1 MQNITPMMKQ
11 YLEIKEEHKDAILFF
26 RLGDF
31 YEMFF
36 DDALI
41 ASKILEIA
49 LTGKSYGVPERAPM
63 CGVPYHSAESYIQKL
78 IAAGKKVAICE
89 QTEDPKEAK
98 GIVKREVIK
107 IITPGT
113 NVNNQNLQGYEDV
126 YLMSLHFAEDFFVA
140 YTDVTTG
147 EMNVATIEK
156 NSIKDF
162 VYQISPMEILIHSD
176 TISKIGKYKE
186 LEAAF
191 EEIKSRTTIT
201 LVYDYWTGI
210 TDTVLKANDDY
221 LQRFQIPLDI
231 AIGYIQET
239 QGVIS
244 KNLKEIHVYEKSN
257 YLKIDPNS
265 KRNLELT
272 ENFTT
277 KQKKNS
283 LFDILDYSAT
293 SLGKRTLRKWI
304 ENPLNDVHE
313 INARLD
319 IIEEMNAS
327 FDMREDLKALLN
339 QVYDIE
345 RITGKMSYGGLST
358 RDIVSLRTSLQVIPS
373 LLNIIRY
380 SDLNCLKELVKD
392 ADSLADIY
400 AYLRETVVDEPSMNI
415 KDGEIIRSEYNEKL
429 KEYRHLES
437 NVAAVLNE
445 LEQKEKAATG
455 IKSLKVGYNKV
466 FGYYI
471 EITHA
476 ARKDGNIP
484 EHYIR
489 KQTLANAERY
499 INEELKE
506 LEDKILSARQK
517 IYEIQVEI
525 YDEIRENLLSNIT
538 RINATAEIIGK
549 IDALMSLSVAS
560 IEHHMVRPKFNQ
572 SARIEIHSSRHPVV
586 ENIIGEEN
594 FVPNDIV
601 VEDSSRV
608 QIITGPNMGGKSTYM
623 RQAAII
629 MIMAHMGSFVTA
641 NSADIPLLDAIFT
654 RIGASD
660 DLSMGES
667 TFMVEMK
674 EVSYIL
680 KNATKNSLIILDEV
694 GRGTSTF
701 DGMSIAWAIIEYIA
715 QKLKSTTFFST
726 HYHEITDLEN
736 QLDNIKNH
744 YIAVEDRGDDISF
757 LHKIMQGKMDKSYG
771 VHVAKIAGLP
781 ELILDNAKK
790 KLALLETESGAQ
802 TTVVQ
807 NESDKNQKVENKTRN
822 ESLDKV
828 REIKQISFD
837 DYSSNELRNRIKALD
852 LDGISP
858 REAHAI
864 LDNLKTLVEGGA
876 L

>member
-11 YLEIKEEHKDAILFF
+11 YLEIKEQNQDAILFF

-36 DDALI
+36 EDAI
-41 ASKILEIA
+41 VASKILEIA
-49 LTGKSYGVPERAPM
+49 LTGKSYGAPERAPM
-63 CGVPYHSAESYIQKL
+63 CGVPFHSADSYIQKL
-78 IAAGKKVAICE
+78 IAEGKKVAICE
-89 QTEDPKEAK
+89 QVEDPKDAK

-126 YLMSLHFAEDFFVA
+126 YLMGVFLQEQFYVA

-147 EMNVATIEK
+147 EMNAATVEPAGIR
-156 NSIKDF
+156 DF
-162 VYQISPMEILIHSD
+162 IYQIDPAEILIHMD
-176 TISKIGKYKE
+176 TIKLLGKHRE
-186 LEAAF
+186 LEAYF
-191 EEIKSRTTIT
+191 EEIKDKTTIT
-201 LVYDYWTGI
+201 IVQDYWEGASSA
-210 TDTVLKANDDY
+210 VLAQGDD
-221 LQRFQIPLDI
+221 LEKFKKPLDMV
-231 AIGYIQET
+231 IGYIKET
-239 QGVIS
+239 QGTLS
-244 KNLKEIHVYEKSN
+244 NNLARVHIYEKSN
-257 YLKIDPNS
+257 FLKIDPNS
-265 KRNLELT
+265 KKNLELT

-283 LFDILDYSAT
+283 LFDILDFSAT

-304 ENPLNDVHE
+304 ENPLNDLVK
-313 INARLD
+313 INERLD
-319 IIEEMNAS
+319 IIEELNSS
-327 FDMREDLKALLN
+327 FDMRADLKELLG
-339 QVYDIE
+339 QVYDVE
-345 RITGKMSYGGLST
+345 RITGKISYGNLST
-358 RDIVSLRTSLQVIPS
+358 RDIVSLRSSLEVLPS

-380 SDLNCLKELVKD
+380 SDFECLKNLTKD
-392 ADSLADIY
+392 TDALTDIY
-400 AYLRETVVDEPSMNI
+400 AYLMETIVEEPSVSL
-415 KDGEIIRSEYNEKL
+415 KEGTIIRSDYNAQL

-437 NVAAVLNE
+437 NAATILSE
-445 LEQKEKAATG
+445 MEQAEKAKTG
-455 IKSLKVGYNKV
+455 IKSLKIGYNKV

-476 ARKDGNIP
+476 AGRDGNIP
-484 EHYIR
+484 ENYIR

-499 INEELKE
+499 INEELKL

-517 IYEIQVEI
+517 IYEIQAEI
-525 YDEIRENLLSNIT
+525 YDQVRETLIDNIS
-538 RINATAEIIGK
+538 RINKTAETIGK
-549 IDALMSLSVAS
+549 LDALMSLSYAS
-560 IEHHMVRPKFNQ
+560 IEHHMVRPKFNTE
-572 SARIEIHSSRHPVV
+572 SKIGIHSSRHPVV

-594 FVPNDIV
+594 FVPNDITV
-601 VEDSSRV
+601 GDDSRI

-623 RQAAII
+623 RQAAIL

-641 NSADIPLLDAIFT
+641 QTANIPLLDAIFT

-660 DLSMGES
+660 DLSLGES

-680 KNATKNSLIILDEV
+680 KNATPNSLIILDEV

-726 HYHEITDLEN
+726 HYHEITGLEDV
-736 QLDNIKNH
+736 LDNIKNY
-744 YIAVEDRGDDISF
+744 YISVEDQGDDIRF

-781 ELILDNAKK
+781 DVLLDNAKD
-790 KLALLETESGAQ
+790 KLAQLEDGEKAGINLKGQEAPCFKEQREKKKIKEES
-802 TTVVQ
+802 TKKS
-807 NESDKNQKVENKTRN
+807 NEVM
-822 ESLDKV
+822 
-828 REIKQISFD
+828 QISFG
-837 DYSSNELRNRIKALD
+837 DYQSDELRKRIKALD
-852 LDGISP
+852 LDDLSP

-864 LDNLKTLVEGGA
+864 LDQLKRMVEGG
-876 L
+876 